1 MEAESTDSAES
12 NNECLADGDL
22 ESFPNFDDSHPGFT
36 IDPQVEKSTSDIST
50 EAPRKSSP
58 VPTEA
63 DIQAA
68 IKRANQAFTNP
79 LTNVPRRGS
88 AQAGRTRNRSS
99 ELSFSFPSSH
109 NQEQSVSPGQGP
121 TGLTAS
127 VAPHQPSTS
136 HTPKTQKRHS
146 VAYVPTLTTPN
157 RTESL
162 IRSPPSC
169 RGRPVV
175 VGGYDNPYEE
185 HLQRVARRDQ
195 ERKRRLEE
203 FMQSRGRPTVYQPR
217 PLPEPP
223 IRSSPAPLVSLTSK
237 GADSQSPA
245 PADPLHPL
253 RSNPVTSNHE
263 GSTAALPRR
272 RPRSSSVSVPPDASP
287 VAFPEKQHGPS
298 LATQQLPA
306 EEDDF
311 EYSEEP
317 QIQTAQVGRVFRRSD
332 SSSEVQA
339 RALPIVSDN
348 LRVEDFAEEFDLGY
362 YESDDLEAHLAD
374 LPDEFNP
381 NAAEDA
387 DSFPL

>member
-109 NQEQSVSPGQGP
+109 NQEQ
-121 TGLTAS
+121 
-127 VAPHQPSTS
+127 
-136 HTPKTQKRHS
+136 
-146 VAYVPTLTTPN
+146 
-157 RTESL
+157 TESL

-203 FMQSRGRPTVYQPR
+203 YMQSRGRPTVYQPR

-339 RALPIVSDN
+339 PALPIVSDN